1 MNYEK
6 KIEKYLEQ
14 SGGIIT
20 TSYCKE
26 KKNTDCIFEP
36 VIQRGEI
43 TKS

>member
-1 MNYEK
+1 MDYEK

-26 KKNTDCIFEP
+26 KKIPTGYLS
-36 VIQRGEI
+36 R
-43 TKS
+43 

>member
-1 MNYEK
+1 MDYEK

-26 KKNTDCIFEP
+26 KNTDGVFESFT
-36 VIQRGEI
+36 QRWEI

>member
-1 MNYEK
+1 MDYEK

-26 KKNTDCIFEP
+26 KKNTDGVFESFT
-36 VIQRGEI
+36 QRWEI